1 MELLMITLIKE
12 YKGHIVRL
20 WEDERG
26 NWGYFVDDNTN
37 DLYQAS
43 SECEEVIDKFLINME
58 DI

>member
-1 MELLMITLIKE
+1 MITLIKE

-26 NWGYFVDDNTN
+26 NWGYFIDDNTN